1 MIDIADMIRG
11 VLGAAGD
18 VRCRTL
24 SQNHCQV
31 FPGRSNRYTWVAL
44 RNYVDGKPPIG
55 GIGKG
60 VGFPQ
65 NSSHV

>member
-11 VLGAAGD
+11 VPGAAGD
-18 VRCRTL
+18 ARCRTL
-24 SQNHCQV
+24 SQNHRQV
-31 FPGRSNRYTWVAL
+31 FPGRSNRYTRAAL
-44 RNYVDGKPPIG
+44 RNHVDGEPPIG